1 MKTIKKTAILW
12 TLAALSLGIVAC
24 GDDDSG
30 DKCSYTAAKCNADGS
45 ALLRCV
51 NGREV
56 EKKCACKDGTC
67 EGAADKC
74 DFTTPKCSDDKRSL
88 LTCVNGQIQPQ
99 SCNCEDGEC
108 VDPGA

>member
-56 EKKCACKDGTC
+56 EKNARAKTEHAKMRPTN
-67 EGAADKC
+67 A
-74 DFTTPKCSDDKRSL
+74 T
-88 LTCVNGQIQPQ
+88 IQRQ
-99 SCNCEDGEC
+99 SVATMDRNS
-108 VDPGA
+108 